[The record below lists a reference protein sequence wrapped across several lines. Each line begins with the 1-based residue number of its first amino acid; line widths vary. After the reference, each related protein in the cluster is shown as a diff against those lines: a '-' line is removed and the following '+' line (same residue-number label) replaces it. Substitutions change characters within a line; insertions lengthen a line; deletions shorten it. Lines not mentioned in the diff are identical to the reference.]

1 MFDINNHRNMIRK
14 IAHQKHKQC
23 PAVEW
28 EDLEGR
34 GIVLFYEA
42 LGRYDAA
49 RGKFSSFLYLV
60 LQHEMLA
67 EELPRSYDRDF
78 VPTQPKGWRWVMSK
92 TEGIDEEVGA
102 VEGGVDPV
110 AILEFYD
117 VLHHLSPEAREI
129 AAMVI
134 AAPEDVMDGARGCR
148 KHMVGNLR
156 RLLKAAGWSD
166 WKMWRGFTEIR
177 QALA

>member
-49 RGKFSSFLYLV
+49 KGKFSSFLYLV

-67 EELPRSYDRDF
+67 EELPRAFGRESVAVSLED
-78 VPTQPKGWRWVMSK
+78 
-92 TEGIDEEVGA
+92 DEMEL

-110 AILEFYD
+110 ALLEFYD

-129 AAMVI
+129 AAMII

>member
-49 RGKFSSFLYLV
+49 KGKFSSFLYLV

-67 EELPRSYDRDF
+67 EELPRAWGREYLAANLED
-78 VPTQPKGWRWVMSK
+78 
-92 TEGIDEEVGA
+92 DEMEL

-110 AILEFYD
+110 TILEFYD

-134 AAPEDVMDGARGCR
+134 AAPEDVIDGARGCR
-148 KHMVGNLR
+148 KHMAGNLR

>member
-1 MFDINNHRNMIRK
+1 M
-14 IAHQKHKQC
+14 
-23 PAVEW
+23 
-28 EDLEGR
+28 
-34 GIVLFYEA
+34 LFYEA

-60 LQHEMLA
+60 LQYEMLA
-67 EELPRSYDRDF
+67 GELPRAWGRES
-78 VPTQPKGWRWVMSK
+78 VAVSL
-92 TEGIDEEVGA
+92 ESDEMELI
-102 VEGGVDPV
+102 EGGVDPV

-156 RLLKAAGWSD
+156 RLRKTAGWSD